1 MGTQM
6 TPLKLDSLF
15 VCLESKDNTARY
27 NAFQTL
33 LNETEKKVSWIYNK
47 WDILVK
53 KLTDENSFQRSI
65 GVMLLASL
73 AKSDTEK
80 RFSMLIEDYLLRM
93 YDEKFITARQ
103 CIQTAWKVAVEDKA
117 WCGKVIAALE
127 QTYYENVHNKTHAN
141 LIKLDV
147 LASLNEIFRQT
158 GDKKIHVQI
167 LSFIEEENDVK
178 IKKQLQKA
186 LLQ

>member
-1 MGTQM
+1 M
-6 TPLKLDSLF
+6 TPQELDSLF
-15 VCLESKDNTARY
+15 VCLESKNNTTRY
-27 NAFQTL
+27 KAFQTL
-33 LNETEKKVSWIYNK
+33 LNETEKKISWIYDK

-65 GVMLLASL
+65 GVMLLANL

-80 RFSMLIEDYLLRM
+80 KFNLLIEDYLLRIH
-93 YDEKFITARQ
+93 DEKFITARQ
-103 CIQTAWKVAVEDKA
+103 CIQNTWKIAVENKA
-117 WCGKVIAALE
+117 WCRKVITALE
-127 QTYYENVHNKTHAN
+127 HSYYENVHNKTHAN

-158 GDKKIHVQI
+158 GDKKINVQI
-167 LSFIEEENDVK
+167 LSFIEEENDTK